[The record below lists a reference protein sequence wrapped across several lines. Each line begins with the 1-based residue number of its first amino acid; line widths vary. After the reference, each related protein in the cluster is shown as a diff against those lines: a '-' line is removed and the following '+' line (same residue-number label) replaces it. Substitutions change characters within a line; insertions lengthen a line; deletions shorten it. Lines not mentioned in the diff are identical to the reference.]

1 MYCNLSCGTNKGT
14 SVRTETTHLHTIQ
27 DSKVRRLESFCNP
40 TGQRYEE
47 GRKLDGKTVFKTYKK
62 YRDVLVAS
70 RSLLGI
76 VTKRRDEGGGGEGD
90 EEKKRI

>member
-1 MYCNLSCGTNKGT
+1 
-14 SVRTETTHLHTIQ
+14 
-27 DSKVRRLESFCNP
+27 
-40 TGQRYEE
+40 
-47 GRKLDGKTVFKTYKK
+47 LDGKTVFKTYKK